1 MKDVS
6 VVKNALKEAGCDPED
21 EEAQPINSVGN
32 EEQWTAARIM
42 DQMEFIGDQ
51 ITAVSISI
59 SFFELFNKISRQ

>member
-1 MKDVS
+1 MIES
-6 VVKNALKEAGCDPED
+6 ITRMRLELLG
-21 EEAQPINSVGN
+21 
-32 EEQWTAARIM
+32 TAFTSQHSDARIM